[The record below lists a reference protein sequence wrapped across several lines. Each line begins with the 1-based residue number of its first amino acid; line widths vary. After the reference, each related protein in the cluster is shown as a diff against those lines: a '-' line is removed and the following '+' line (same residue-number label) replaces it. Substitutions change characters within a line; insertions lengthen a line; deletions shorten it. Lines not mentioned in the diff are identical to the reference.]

1 MVVVEVVAL
10 EDVEKVVAHLAIAHA
25 EQVVRQNV
33 LLVLD
38 ALDVL
43 GAVLVVLLTVLD
55 ALEDVVPHVNLHV
68 Q

>member
-10 EDVEKVVAHLAIAHA
+10 EDVEKVVAHLVIAHA